1 LEIFAVG
8 TEVDRARHWTIAEI
22 PYHAIDRERARAD
35 PYLLYVVAGASFIEI
50 TSDLYT
56 RNLVEYFAGDR
67 PLERWLAERWDQEE
81 KQHGESLKRYVETV
95 WPEFDWERAY
105 RGFYADY
112 APYCEVGQL
121 GPTRALELASRCV
134 VETGTSTFYTA
145 LARMSPE
152 PVLRQLAER
161 IKSDERR
168 HYNLFLHHYG
178 RWATREGTGRLAVLG
193 TLAARVGELDQ
204 EDIYCAVKNVFQV
217 LHPDLPFTA
226 AVYREINRRYAG
238 IIRAHY
244 PYRTA
249 ARMLLRPLR
258 LSPML
263 QSVLSPLL
271 AFGGWLFVVGEPAV
285 ALVKERAAGLYGR
298 GLHAS

>member
-1 LEIFAVG
+1 VG
-8 TEVDRARHWTIAEI
+8 IEDDRAGHWTIADI
-22 PYHAIDRERARAD
+22 PYHAIDRARARAD

-67 PLERWLAERWDQEE
+67 PLERWLAERWDKEE
-81 KQHGESLKRYVETV
+81 KQHGESLKRYVATV

-112 APYCEVGQL
+112 APYCQVAQL
-121 GPTRALELASRCV
+121 GPTHALELASRCV

-145 LARMSPE
+145 LERMSPE
-152 PVLRQLAER
+152 PVLRQLADR
-161 IKSDERR
+161 IKCDEHR
-168 HYNLFLHHYG
+168 HYNLFLYHYG
-178 RWATREGTGRLAVLG
+178 RWAVRESTGRRAVLKA
-193 TLAARVGELDQ
+193 LAGRLGELDQ
-204 EDIYCAVKNVFQV
+204 EDVYCAVKNVFLV
-217 LHPDLPFTA
+217 LHPDRPFTGPA
-226 AVYREINRRYAG
+226 YREINGHYARM
-238 IIRAHY
+238 IREHY

-258 LSPML
+258 LRPIL

-271 AFGGWLFVVGEPAV
+271 AFGVWLFVASEPAV
-285 ALVKERAAGLYGR
+285 GSIKERAAGLHGR